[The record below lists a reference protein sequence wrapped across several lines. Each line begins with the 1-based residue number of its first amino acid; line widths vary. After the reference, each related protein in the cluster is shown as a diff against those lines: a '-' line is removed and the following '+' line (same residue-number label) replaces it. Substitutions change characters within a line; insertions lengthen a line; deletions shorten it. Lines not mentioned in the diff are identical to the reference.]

1 VGLVDYVCLTGTHD
15 GRVIE
20 YSDHLHEHVCDPV
33 VMRGGRYMPP
43 EAAGYS
49 VKFTEAAL
57 QGFVHRA

>member
-1 VGLVDYVCLTGTHD
+1 
-15 GRVIE
+15 
-20 YSDHLHEHVCDPV
+20 
-33 VMRGGRYMPP
+33 MRGGRYMPP